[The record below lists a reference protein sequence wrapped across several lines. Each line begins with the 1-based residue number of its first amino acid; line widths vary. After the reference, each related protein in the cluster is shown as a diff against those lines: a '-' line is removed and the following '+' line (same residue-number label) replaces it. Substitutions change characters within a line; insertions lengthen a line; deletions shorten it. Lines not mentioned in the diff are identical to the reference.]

1 MTKRKLPMRS
11 SFSKKKDRTTWVTTM
26 KSLRT
31 RFSKQLAMTKTIHL
45 LQSLMTSRII
55 SVSSKSY
62 FKTKARKLKRIKIH
76 FTLITT
82 NHWFIKRT
90 RHLKK
95 RKSNKYNHHLTSATK
110 KVTRL
115 KFSHGKE
122 TIHFSKQRMSS
133 ANASLIRSHNA
144 TLRPGLQAAV
154 SAIDLLLQSEIH
166 Y

>member
-1 MTKRKLPMRS
+1 MRS
-11 SFSKKKDRTTWVTTM
+11 SFSKKKDRTIWVTTTR
-26 KSLRT
+26 SPRT

-45 LQSLMTSRII
+45 LQSLMTSQIF

-95 RKSNKYNHHLTSATK
+95 SKSNKCNHHLTSATK
-110 KVTRL
+110 KATRL
-115 KFSHGKE
+115 KFSHGKA
-122 TIHFSKQRMSS
+122 TIHFSKQRTFS

-144 TLRPGLQAAV
+144 TLSPGLQAAV
-154 SAIDLLLQSEIH
+154 SVTDRLLQSEIH